1 MIHSTR
7 EIRTSGV
14 VGRRAA
20 ALSAL
25 LLGSLPWGEVAAQS
39 ACGNT
44 CVDAF
49 DGWCDDGGPGSDY
62 SICTYGSDCG
72 DCGARSTGGATSGLC
87 SNSCVDA
94 RDGWCDDGGSG
105 SDYSI
110 CSLGSDCAD
119 CGFRPTGGGG
129 VSDGGCAAVAPQAAA
144 GSSRG
149 TAWPALLALAGFALV
164 HRRRSAQT

>member
-25 LLGSLPWGEVAAQS
+25 LLASLPWGEVAAQS

-49 DGWCDDGGPGSDY
+49 DGWCDDGGP
-62 SICTYGSDCG
+62 
-72 DCGARSTGGATSGLC
+72 
-87 SNSCVDA
+87 
-94 RDGWCDDGGSG
+94 G

-149 TAWPALLALAGFALV
+149 TAWPALLALAGFAMV
-164 HRRRSAQT
+164 HRRRSARI